1 MVFADL
7 LLSRND
13 TANQETLAFI
23 EAALMN
29 YNNVSN
35 AKLETEPLF
44 NGTDLMV
51 VLGNAVNGSDWD
63 GQNPNYF

>member
-35 AKLETEPLF
+35 AKLEKEPLF

-63 GQNPNYF
+63 G

>member
-7 LLSRND
+7 LLSRNV

-23 EAALMN
+23 EASFKN
-29 YNNVSN
+29 YENVSN
-35 AKLETEPLF
+35 GKVETDPLF

-51 VLGNAVNGSDWD
+51 ILGNAVNGSDWD